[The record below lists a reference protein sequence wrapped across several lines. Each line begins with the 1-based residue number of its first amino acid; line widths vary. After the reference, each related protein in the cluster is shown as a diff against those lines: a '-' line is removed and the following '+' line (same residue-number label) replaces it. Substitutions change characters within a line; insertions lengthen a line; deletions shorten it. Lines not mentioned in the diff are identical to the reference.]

1 MIEGNLDMILQMV
14 FEKQEDLNK
23 KQGTQIII
31 KSLIVLLLMKERFLT
46 QLTPQLEGDFKLY
59 RMIEENLNLV
69 LQMVI
74 EKELEEKWR
83 TKVM

>member
-59 RMIEENLNLV
+59 RIIEENLNLV